1 MRFQRFG
8 DRYQVRLEPRD
19 ELIASVTALAEREGI
34 GYASL
39 TGLGAVESISLAYLN
54 RETRQYETHVL
65 DEQLEL
71 LGVTGNITLRDG
83 KPFPHV
89 HASVSDRALHVYGG
103 HVMAATAWPN
113 VEIWLRREAEGVARV
128 LDEESGAALMDLPER
143 L

>member
-8 DRYQVRLEPRD
+8 DRYQLRLEAGD
-19 ELIASVTALAEREGI
+19 ELIATVTGLAEREGI

-54 RETRQYETHVL
+54 RETRKYETHVL

-71 LGVTGNITLRDG
+71 LGVTGNITLKDA

-89 HASVSDRALHVYGG
+89 HASVSDRSLHVYGG

-113 VEIWLRREAEGVARV
+113 VEIWIRREAEGVSRV
-128 LDEESGAALMDLPER
+128 PDEASGAALMDLPER